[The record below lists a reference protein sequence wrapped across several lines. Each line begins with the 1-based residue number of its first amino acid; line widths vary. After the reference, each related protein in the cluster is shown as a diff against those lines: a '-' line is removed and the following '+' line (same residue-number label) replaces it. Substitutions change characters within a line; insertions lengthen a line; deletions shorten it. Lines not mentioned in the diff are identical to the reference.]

1 VNGLNV
7 NELRPAGDGA
17 SLRLQVPPDPRFGRY
32 VRERVVSFAA
42 SVSVPKAD
50 ALEFVTAVSE
60 AFANAVEHS
69 RTPQTIE
76 IRCWIVD
83 REQLLATVI
92 DQGIGFGPEAL
103 TTQLPDGLAERGRGL
118 PIMRQYT
125 DLFTVRSAPGEGT
138 AVILGRYVGRR
149 QTREFAG

>member
-1 VNGLNV
+1 MIHLDVNDTG
-7 NELRPAGDGA
+7 PIGDGA
-17 SLRLQVPPDPRFGRY
+17 SLRLAVPPDARFSRY

-42 SVSVPKAD
+42 SLSVPEGD

-69 RTPQTIE
+69 RTPQSIE

-103 TTQLPDGLAERGRGL
+103 RTQLPDQLSERGRGL

-125 DLFTVRSAPGEGT
+125 DVFNVRSAPGKGT

-149 QTREFAG
+149 PSSQLSG